1 MSDRAPKLQAC
12 DGCRTRKVRCNGRQ
26 PCPQCEHF
34 NLHCTFSPKKERTYG
49 RRGRLVAQLRN
60 GGSDNQSKPGK
71 TSSFPPLRPRGS
83 DDGQDETP
91 YVNSISSASPRE
103 QHTRPREEHA
113 KAESSIASQG
123 SHSTGPIE
131 DVSSPFA
138 PHANYTTEYFLA
150 LIPDF
155 ESYTYPVNPII
166 TPEQICASID
176 LMSTNPTRA
185 ALVYSFAAV
194 TINLTMTQQ
203 QHTHKLSINFISS
216 NELGM
221 PITTSERIHDL
232 MNHSLRAKGRAA
244 PTDALSDKFSSNE
257 LIETRIVTCI
267 FLEICWMAFK
277 KPEQAFLILREAI
290 TLIQLL
296 HIDRGPGTLTGPE
309 YTRRQRI
316 HWEAYIH
323 ERFLTI
329 TTCFPS
335 IMRPLRNIQGMAD
348 HSIPIHIDS
357 GFRRIVKLF
366 LILDDDLL
374 ANWMAQNDNAAD
386 PLSCE
391 RLENEGITVE
401 WIEQKQQQIDDE
413 EAEVEAEQQRA
424 HGTPAALTEL
434 QLADL
439 FITRAW
445 MRTILW
451 QIAMSDFLLS
461 SGPTGPERHE
471 ALSLFFPAHRLS
483 AQLRKLA
490 QFQVE
495 TSIGKHGSGILQKI
509 FEIANTIAD
518 VMTLFPVASTG
529 IRGGEE
535 SGKYGDGMVESPGFD
550 QSQARQCMADL
561 LLLVKVL
568 LSFERIDKTQ
578 RDIILSKVET
588 LKTIF
593 PGMNQDSSLR
603 AW

>member
-1 MSDRAPKLQAC
+1 MSDRAPKVQAC

-34 NLHCTFSPKKERTYG
+34 NLSCTFSPRKERTHG

-60 GGSDNQSKPGK
+60 GGSGKQPRPG
-71 TSSFPPLRPRGS
+71 SNSAWPPLRPRGS
-83 DDGQDETP
+83 GDVQEETS
-91 YVNSISSASPRE
+91 NISSIPTSTPPP
-103 QHTRPREEHA
+103 QHNRDIGDDSA
-113 KAESSIASQG
+113 IG
-123 SHSTGPIE
+123 SHIKGHGLYATTVSKGA
-131 DVSSPFA
+131 SSPVTA
-138 PHANYTTEYFLA
+138 DANYSTDYFQA

-155 ESYTYPVNPII
+155 ENYTYPVNPIV
-166 TPEQICASID
+166 TSDQIRCSIRH
-176 LMSTNPTRA
+176 MSSDATHA

-203 QHTHKLSINFISS
+203 QHTHKLSINFINS
-216 NELGM
+216 NGLGM
-221 PITTSERIHDL
+221 PIMTSERIHDL
-232 MNHSLRAKGRAA
+232 MNHAIRARAQA
-244 PTDALSDKFSSNE
+244 TPVDALSERSVSED
-257 LIETRIVTCI
+257 LIEIRIATCI

-290 TLIQLL
+290 ALVQLL
-296 HIDRGPGTLTGPE
+296 HVDRGPGTLTESDYG
-309 YTRRQRI
+309 RRQRI
-316 HWEAYIH
+316 YWEAYIH

-329 TTCFPS
+329 TNYFPP
-335 IMRPLRNIQGMAD
+335 ILRPLRNAKSTTD
-348 HSIPIHIDS
+348 HSIPINIDL
-357 GFRRIVKLF
+357 GFKRLIKLF

-374 ANWMAQNDNAAD
+374 ASWMAQNDNAAD
-386 PLSCE
+386 PLNDD
-391 RLENEGITVE
+391 RLENGGITVD
-401 WIEQKQQQIDDE
+401 WIEQKQQQLDDE
-413 EAEVEAEQQRA
+413 EAEVEAEQRCLQ
-424 HGTPAALTEL
+424 GTPAALTEL

-445 MRTILW
+445 MRTIVW
-451 QIAMSDFLLS
+451 QIAMSDFLLCS
-461 SGPTGPERHE
+461 KPPGSERHE

-490 QFQVE
+490 HFQVE

-518 VMTLFPVASTG
+518 VMTLFPVAGEGPAEMSNDRAEST
-529 IRGGEE
+529 R
-535 SGKYGDGMVESPGFD
+535 FD
-550 QSQARQCMADL
+550 QSQSYQCMSDF

-593 PGMNQDSSLR
+593 PGVDFENSPPV
-603 AW
+603 W

>member
-60 GGSDNQSKPGK
+60 GGDDNQTKPGSA
-71 TSSFPPLRPRGS
+71 SSFPPLRPRGT
-83 DDGQDETP
+83 DEGREEIKDVTP
-91 YVNSISSASPRE
+91 ISTAPPRE
-103 QHTRPREEHA
+103 QHTRPNEDQA
-113 KAESSIASQG
+113 ATGSPFASQG
-123 SHSTGPIE
+123 PLSAGPVE
-131 DVSSPFA
+131 DVPSPFTSQT
-138 PHANYTTEYFLA
+138 NYTADYFLA

-155 ESYTYPVNPII
+155 ENYTYPVNPII
-166 TPEQICASID
+166 TPEQIRTSVGLMSID
-176 LMSTNPTRA
+176 TTHA

-232 MNHSLRAKGRAA
+232 MNHSIRAKGRATPA
-244 PTDALSDKFSSNE
+244 DALSDSHLSGD
-257 LIETRIVTCI
+257 LIEIRIATCI

-277 KPEQAFLILREAI
+277 RPEQAFLSLREAI
-290 TLIQLL
+290 ALIQLL
-296 HIDRGPGTLTGPE
+296 HVDRGPGVLTGPE
-309 YTRRQRI
+309 YARRQRI
-316 HWEAYIH
+316 YWEAYIH

-329 TTCFPS
+329 TNCFPS
-335 IMRPLRNIQGMAD
+335 IMPPLRNGQDTVD
-348 HSIPIHIDS
+348 HTIPTHIDS
-357 GFRRIVKLF
+357 GFRRIIKLF
-366 LILDDDLL
+366 LILDNDLL

-386 PLSCE
+386 PLSCN
-391 RLENEGITVE
+391 RLENDSITVD

-413 EAEVEAEQQRA
+413 EAEVEAEQQRLQ
-424 HGTPAALTEL
+424 GTPVALTEL

-445 MRTILW
+445 LRTVVW
-451 QIAMSDFLLS
+451 QLAMSDFLLS
-461 SGPTGPERHE
+461 SGPTGSERHE

-529 IRGGEE
+529 CKGGEE
-535 SGKYGDGMVESPGFD
+535 LGGFRDSTVDGPGFD
-550 QSQARQCMADL
+550 ENQARQCMSDL

-593 PGMNQDSSLR
+593 PGMDFESPLPVR
-603 AW
+603 

>member
-60 GGSDNQSKPGK
+60 GGSNKQTKPDSA
-71 TSSFPPLRPRGS
+71 SSFPPLRPRGS
-83 DDGQDETP
+83 DGDRETSDVTP
-91 YVNSISSASPRE
+91 TSTASPQE
-103 QHTRPREEHA
+103 QDTRPSEDQSTA
-113 KAESSIASQG
+113 GSSITNQGPLSAGLVGDAPSPLAS
-123 SHSTGPIE
+123 
-131 DVSSPFA
+131 
-138 PHANYTTEYFLA
+138 HANYTAEYFFA
-150 LIPDF
+150 LIQDF
-155 ESYTYPVNPII
+155 ENYTYPVNPII
-166 TPEQICASID
+166 TPEQIHTSIHLMSID
-176 LMSTNPTRA
+176 THA

-203 QHTHKLSINFISS
+203 QHTHKLSINFINS

-221 PITTSERIHDL
+221 PITTSERINDL
-232 MNHSLRAKGRAA
+232 MNHCLSARGRAT
-244 PTDALSDKFSSNE
+244 PTDALSDRCLSND
-257 LIETRIVTCI
+257 LIEIRIATCI

-277 KPEQAFLILREAI
+277 KPEQAFIVLREAI
-290 TLIQLL
+290 SLVQLL
-296 HIDRGPGTLTGPE
+296 HVDRGPGAMTGPE
-309 YTRRQRI
+309 YARRERI
-316 HWEAYIH
+316 YWEAYIH

-329 TTCFPS
+329 TNCFPS
-335 IMRPLRNIQGMAD
+335 IMPPLRNRQRTPD
-348 HSIPIHIDS
+348 HSIPINIDS
-357 GFRRIVKLF
+357 GFRRITKLF

-374 ANWMAQNDNAAD
+374 ANWIAQNDNAAD
-386 PLSCE
+386 PLSCN
-391 RLENEGITVE
+391 RLDSDSITVE
-401 WIEQKQQQIDDE
+401 WIEQKQQEIDDE
-413 EAEVEAEQQRA
+413 EAEVEAEQQRLR
-424 HGTPAALTEL
+424 GTAAALTEL

-445 MRTILW
+445 LRTIIW
-451 QIAMSDFLLS
+451 QLAMSDFLLS
-461 SGPTGPERHE
+461 SGPTGSERHE

-518 VMTLFPVASTG
+518 VMTLFPVASARTMA
-529 IRGGEE
+529 GEE
-535 SGKYGDGMVESPGFD
+535 SADSGNDKVESPGSE
-550 QSQARQCMADL
+550 QSQARQCMSDL

-593 PGMNQDSSLR
+593 PGMDFDNSLLV
-603 AW
+603 

>member
-1 MSDRAPKLQAC
+1 MSERAPKVQAC

-49 RRGRLVAQLRN
+49 RRGRLVAQLRK
-60 GGSDNQSKPGK
+60 GGSDNQPRGGSAP
-71 TSSFPPLRPRGS
+71 TFPPLRPRGS
-83 DDGQDETP
+83 DDGPEETP
-91 YVNSISSASPRE
+91 EANPSSTGPPRE
-103 QHTRPREEHA
+103 QNTRTGADVSTA
-113 KAESSIASQG
+113 KSSTA
-123 SHSTGPIE
+123 GPGLLSAGLVE
-131 DVSSPFA
+131 DVSSP
-138 PHANYTTEYFLA
+138 PTEHTHYTAEYFLA
-150 LIPDF
+150 LISDF
-155 ESYTYPVNPII
+155 EKYTYPVNPII
-166 TPEQICASID
+166 TPEQIRDCIG
-176 LMSTNPTRA
+176 LMSTDAARA

-232 MNHSLRAKGRAA
+232 MNCSLQARGRAA
-244 PTDALSDKFSSNE
+244 PTDALSDSHLSDDLVE
-257 LIETRIVTCI
+257 IRIATCI

-277 KPEQAFLILREAI
+277 KPEKAFLVLREAVA
-290 TLIQLL
+290 LIQLL
-296 HIDRGPGTLTGPE
+296 HVDRGPGTLTGPE
-309 YTRRQRI
+309 YARRQRI
-316 HWEAYIH
+316 YWEAYIH

-329 TTCFPS
+329 TNCFPS
-335 IMRPLRNIQGMAD
+335 ILPPLRDAPRTTD
-348 HSIPIHIDS
+348 HSIPINIDS
-357 GFRRIVKLF
+357 GFRRLIKLF

-386 PLSCE
+386 PLSST
-391 RLENEGITVE
+391 RLESDSITVE
-401 WIEQKQQQIDDE
+401 WIEHKQQQIDDE
-413 EAEVEAEQQRA
+413 EAEVEAEQQRLQ
-424 HGTPAALTEL
+424 GTPAALTEL

-445 MRTILW
+445 MRTIVW
-451 QIAMSDFLLS
+451 QLAMSDFLLS
-461 SGPTGPERHE
+461 SGPAGSERHE

-518 VMTLFPVASTG
+518 VMTLFPVVSTG
-529 IRGGEE
+529 AGGGED
-535 SGKYGDGMVESPGFD
+535 SGAIRVGKVESPGFD
-550 QSQARQCMADL
+550 QGQARQCMSDL

-593 PGMNQDSSLR
+593 PGMDLDNSLT

>member
-1 MSDRAPKLQAC
+1 MSTRVPKVQAC

-60 GGSDNQSKPGK
+60 GGSNDQKKPGSA
-71 TSSFPPLRPRGS
+71 SSFPPIRPRGS
-83 DDGQDETP
+83 DEGREEPVSTAPPQ
-91 YVNSISSASPRE
+91 E
-103 QHTRPREEHA
+103 QHSRLVED
-113 KAESSIASQG
+113 
-123 SHSTGPIE
+123 HSTAEPSIPSQSPPSAGLFE
-131 DVSSPFA
+131 DVPSPIV
-138 PHANYTTEYFLA
+138 PHATYTTEYFLA
-150 LIPDF
+150 LIADF

-166 TPEQICASID
+166 TSEQIRNCIDLISID
-176 LMSTNPTRA
+176 STRA

-203 QHTHKLSINFISS
+203 QHTHKLSINFINS
-216 NELGM
+216 NGFGM

-232 MNHSLRAKGRAA
+232 MNHSLRAKGRAT
-244 PTDALSDKFSSNE
+244 PTDALSDNCLSDDLVE
-257 LIETRIVTCI
+257 IQIATCI

-277 KPEQAFLILREAI
+277 KPKHAFLVLREAI
-290 TLIQLL
+290 ALIQLL
-296 HIDRGPGTLTGPE
+296 HVDRGQGALTAPE
-309 YTRRQRI
+309 YARRQRI
-316 HWEAYIH
+316 YWELYIH

-329 TTCFPS
+329 TNCFPS
-335 IMRPLRNIQGMAD
+335 ILPPLRNGQRTED
-348 HSIPIHIDS
+348 HTIPINIDS
-357 GFRRIVKLF
+357 GYRRIIKLF

-386 PLSCE
+386 PLSCN
-391 RLENEGITVE
+391 RLEKDGITVE
-401 WIEQKQQQIDDE
+401 WIEHKQQQIDDE
-413 EAEVEAEQQRA
+413 EAEVEAEQQRLE
-424 HGTPAALTEL
+424 GTPAALTEL

-445 MRTILW
+445 LRTIVW
-451 QIAMSDFLLS
+451 QLAMSDFLLS
-461 SGPTGPERHE
+461 SGPTGSERHE

-529 IRGGEE
+529 TRGGEE
-535 SGKYGDGMVESPGFD
+535 SGELLGHGEVESSGFD

-578 RDIILSKVET
+578 RDIILSKIET

-593 PGMNQDSSLR
+593 PGMDFDSSLPVR
-603 AW
+603 

>member
-1 MSDRAPKLQAC
+1 MSP
-12 DGCRTRKVRCNGRQ
+12 
-26 PCPQCEHF
+26 
-34 NLHCTFSPKKERTYG
+34 
-49 RRGRLVAQLRN
+49 
-60 GGSDNQSKPGK
+60 
-71 TSSFPPLRPRGS
+71 
-83 DDGQDETP
+83 
-91 YVNSISSASPRE
+91 
-103 QHTRPREEHA
+103 
-113 KAESSIASQG
+113 
-123 SHSTGPIE
+123 
-131 DVSSPFA
+131 
-138 PHANYTTEYFLA
+138 

-166 TPEQICASID
+166 TSEQIRNCID
-176 LMSTNPTRA
+176 LMSIDATRA
-185 ALVYSFAAV
+185 ALAYSFAAV

-203 QHTHKLSINFISS
+203 QHTHKLSINFINS
-216 NELGM
+216 NGFGM

-232 MNHSLRAKGRAA
+232 MNHSIRAKGQAT
-244 PTDALSDKFSSNE
+244 PTDALSDNCLSDDLLE
-257 LIETRIVTCI
+257 IQIATCI

-277 KPEQAFLILREAI
+277 KPKHAFLVLREAI
-290 TLIQLL
+290 ALIQLL
-296 HIDRGPGTLTGPE
+296 HVDRGPGTLTGSE
-309 YTRRQRI
+309 HARRQRI
-316 HWEAYIH
+316 YWEAYVH

-329 TTCFPS
+329 ANCFPS
-335 IMRPLRNIQGMAD
+335 IMPPLRNGQMTED
-348 HSIPIHIDS
+348 HTIPINIDS
-357 GFRRIVKLF
+357 GFRRIIKLF

-386 PLSCE
+386 PLSCN
-391 RLENEGITVE
+391 RLEKDGITVE

-413 EAEVEAEQQRA
+413 EAEVEAEQQRLE
-424 HGTPAALTEL
+424 GTPAALTEL

-445 MRTILW
+445 LRTIVW
-451 QIAMSDFLLS
+451 QLAMSDFLLS
-461 SGPTGPERHE
+461 SGPTGSERHE

-529 IRGGEE
+529 TGGGEE
-535 SGKYGDGMVESPGFD
+535 SGELGHDGVESPRVD
-550 QSQARQCMADL
+550 QSQARQCMTDF

-593 PGMNQDSSLR
+593 PGMDLDSSLPVR
-603 AW
+603 

>member
-1 MSDRAPKLQAC
+1 MSNRAPKVQAC
-12 DGCRTRKVRCNGRQ
+12 DGCRTRKVKCNGRQ

-60 GGSDNQSKPGK
+60 GGSDKQLRSG
-71 TSSFPPLRPRGS
+71 SALSFPPLRPRGS
-83 DDGQDETP
+83 DVGREETP
-91 YVNSISSASPRE
+91 EVTSFSTSPNQDTRSTGDNAVVESPNASPG
-103 QHTRPREEHA
+103 QLSATPD
-113 KAESSIASQG
+113 
-123 SHSTGPIE
+123 E
-131 DVSSPFA
+131 DARSPFT
-138 PHANYTTEYFLA
+138 PHASYTTEYFQA

-155 ESYTYPVNPII
+155 ENYTYPVNPII
-166 TPEQICASID
+166 TPEQIRTSIG
-176 LMSTNPTRA
+176 LMSTDATHA

-232 MNHSLRAKGRAA
+232 MNHSLRARGRAM
-244 PTDALSDKFSSNE
+244 PVDALSDNLVSEDS
-257 LIETRIVTCI
+257 IEIRIATCV

-277 KPEQAFLILREAI
+277 KPEQAFLILRDAI
-290 TLIQLL
+290 SLIQLL
-296 HIDRGPGTLTGPE
+296 HVDRGPGTLTDTE
-309 YTRRQRI
+309 YARRQRI
-316 HWEAYIH
+316 YWEAYIH

-329 TTCFPS
+329 TNCFPS
-335 IMRPLRNIQGMAD
+335 VMPPLRNIQSITD
-348 HSIPIHIDS
+348 HSIPINIDS
-357 GFRRIVKLF
+357 GFRRLIKLF
-366 LILDDDLL
+366 LILDNDLL

-386 PLSCE
+386 PLNCN
-391 RLENEGITVE
+391 RLDIDCITVE
-401 WIEQKQQQIDDE
+401 WIEHKQQQLDDE
-413 EAEVEAEQQRA
+413 EAEVEAEQQRL

-445 MRTILW
+445 MRTIVW
-451 QIAMSDFLLS
+451 QLAMSDFLLS
-461 SGPTGPERHE
+461 SGPPGPERHE

-529 IRGGEE
+529 AGGRGEE
-535 SGKYGDGMVESPGFD
+535 GGMRNNKEESLGFD
-550 QSQARQCMADL
+550 QNKSYQCMSDL

-588 LKTIF
+588 LKAIF
-593 PGMNQDSSLR
+593 PGMDFDNSLPV
-603 AW
+603 W

>member
-1 MSDRAPKLQAC
+1 MSDRAPKVQAC

-34 NLHCTFSPKKERTYG
+34 NLPCTFSPKKERTYG
-49 RRGRLVAQLRN
+49 RRGRLVAQLRKGGN
-60 GGSDNQSKPGK
+60 GKQSIPGSDSA
-71 TSSFPPLRPRGS
+71 FPPLRPCGS
-83 DDGQDETP
+83 GNVLREETP
-91 YVNSISSASPRE
+91 NIPSNPASTPAEDDRHSGDNPGVE
-103 QHTRPREEHA
+103 PNT
-113 KAESSIASQG
+113 KA
-123 SHSTGPIE
+123 HGPCAILVTKE
-131 DVSSPFA
+131 ASSPVTA
-138 PHANYTTEYFLA
+138 HANYTTEYFQA

-155 ESYTYPVNPII
+155 ESYTYPVNPIV
-166 TPEQICASID
+166 TSDQIRHSIR
-176 LMSTNPTRA
+176 LMSTDTTHA

-203 QHTHKLSINFISS
+203 QHTHKLSINFINS

-232 MNHSLRAKGRAA
+232 MNHTIRARAQVM
-244 PTDALSDKFSSNE
+244 PVDALSERGLSED
-257 LIETRIVTCI
+257 LIEIRIVTCI

-277 KPEQAFLILREAI
+277 KPEKAFLILREAI
-290 TLIQLL
+290 SLIQLL
-296 HIDRGPGTLTGPE
+296 HIDRGTGRLTESE
-309 YTRRQRI
+309 YARRQRI
-316 HWEAYIH
+316 YWEAYIH

-329 TTCFPS
+329 TNCFPS
-335 IMRPLRNIQGMAD
+335 ILRPLRNSKTMTD
-348 HSIPIHIDS
+348 HSIPINIDS
-357 GFRRIVKLF
+357 GFKRLIKLF

-386 PLSCE
+386 PLNDD
-391 RLENEGITVE
+391 RLDNDSITVE
-401 WIEQKQQQIDDE
+401 WIEHKQQQLDNE
-413 EAEVEAEQQRA
+413 EAEVEAEQRRLR
-424 HGTPAALTEL
+424 GTPAALTEL

-445 MRTILW
+445 LRTIVW

-461 SGPTGPERHE
+461 SGPAGSERHE
-471 ALSLFFPAHRLS
+471 ALSLFFPAQRLS

-518 VMTLFPVASTG
+518 VMTLFPVANEE
-529 IRGGEE
+529 GGMSNEHAE
-535 SGKYGDGMVESPGFD
+535 NIGVGQN
-550 QSQARQCMADL
+550 QSYQCMSDF

-593 PGMNQDSSLR
+593 PGMDLINSPPI
-603 AW
+603 W

>member
-1 MSDRAPKLQAC
+1 MHS
-12 DGCRTRKVRCNGRQ
+12 G
-26 PCPQCEHF
+26 
-34 NLHCTFSPKKERTYG
+34 
-49 RRGRLVAQLRN
+49 
-60 GGSDNQSKPGK
+60 DN
-71 TSSFPPLRPRGS
+71 
-83 DDGQDETP
+83 
-91 YVNSISSASPRE
+91 SAVKSYM
-103 QHTRPREEHA
+103 
-113 KAESSIASQG
+113 G
-123 SHSTGPIE
+123 SHGSLTTKSTKDTPSPII
-131 DVSSPFA
+131 
-138 PHANYTTEYFLA
+138 PHANYTIEYFQA

-155 ESYTYPVNPII
+155 ENYTYPVNPIV
-166 TPEQICASID
+166 TSEQIRASIE
-176 LMSTNPTRA
+176 LMSTDATHA

-203 QHTHKLSINFISS
+203 QHTHKLSINFINS

-232 MNHSLRAKGRAA
+232 MNHSLRARGRAT
-244 PTDALSDKFSSNE
+244 PIDALSDRVLLE
-257 LIETRIVTCI
+257 DLIEIRIATCI

-290 TLIQLL
+290 ALIQLL
-296 HIDRGPGTLTGPE
+296 HVDRGPGALTEPE
-309 YTRRQRI
+309 YARRQRI
-316 HWEAYIH
+316 YWEAYIH

-329 TTCFPS
+329 TNCFPS
-335 IMRPLRNIQGMAD
+335 IMHPLRKSQIVTD
-348 HSIPIHIDS
+348 RSIPINIDS
-357 GFRRIVKLF
+357 GFKRLIKLF

-386 PLSCE
+386 PLNDN
-391 RLENEGITVE
+391 RLDNDGITVE
-401 WIEQKQQQIDDE
+401 WIEQKQQQLDDE
-413 EAEVEAEQQRA
+413 EAEVEAEQQRLQGA
-424 HGTPAALTEL
+424 PAALTEL

-445 MRTILW
+445 MRTIVW
-451 QIAMSDFLLS
+451 QLAMSDFLLS
-461 SGPTGPERHE
+461 SGPAGLERHE

-529 IRGGEE
+529 AEATGEEGRMRNDGEE
-535 SGKYGDGMVESPGFD
+535 SLGFEQN
-550 QSQARQCMADL
+550 QSIQCMSDL
-561 LLLVKVL
+561 LVLVKVL

-578 RDIILSKVET
+578 RDIILSKVKT

-593 PGMNQDSSLR
+593 PGTEFDNSTPI
-603 AW
+603 W